1 MSSLSLKRRHEM
13 KKSDL
18 ICPLLKEPCIREKC
32 ICFSTRDY
40 DIIGVPCEPY
50 GTCEHLKINLD
61 YEREDTE

>member
-1 MSSLSLKRRHEM
+1 M

-61 YEREDTE
+61 YEKFDIDN